1 MKKWLII
8 FICCMLVFC
17 SGCSNQYKAPEG
29 VNQYFYNDMVE
40 CIKLTE
46 KTLETKNEKY
56 IREIEK
62 LIKKHSADNIFRI
75 VHGLEKI
82 DENAKNNYGLS
93 EKEVKILTEIFNM
106 CSSLSQYILEYFE
119 GDYNVNKLI
128 DSETIGGEILLKNIQ
143 EAISVMELDYEF
155 KNK

>member
-8 FICCMLVFC
+8 FICCMLIFC

-46 KTLETKNEKY
+46 KTLETKNEKH
-56 IREIEK
+56 IREI
-62 LIKKHSADNIFRI
+62 
-75 VHGLEKI
+75 EKI